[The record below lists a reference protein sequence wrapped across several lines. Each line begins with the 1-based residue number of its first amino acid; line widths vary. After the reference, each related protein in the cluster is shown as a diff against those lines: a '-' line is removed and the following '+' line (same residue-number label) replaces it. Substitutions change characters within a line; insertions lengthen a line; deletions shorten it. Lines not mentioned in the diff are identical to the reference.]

1 MRRLITFI
9 LPFPP
14 SLNNMFINGS
24 KGRFRSQKYDSWIME
39 AGCEIMRQRPRKVAG
54 PVLLT
59 FEFQEGRDNRKR
71 DISNLVKA
79 PEDLLVKHGI
89 IEADDG
95 SIVRSITSKW
105 SPEVQGVRVTIQS
118 VFNRVPEA
126 LQEQTNGRA
135 GA

>member
-1 MRRLITFI
+1 MIVLH

-24 KGRFRSQKYDSWIME
+24 RGRFRSQKYDSWIQA
-39 AGCEIMRQRPRKVAG
+39 AGGEIMRQRPSKVDG
-54 PVLLT
+54 PVHLT
-59 FEFQEGRDNRKR
+59 FEFEEGRDKRKR

-105 SPEVQGVRVTIQS
+105 TPEVEGVRVTIQS
-118 VFNRVPEA
+118 IFTEGKTA
-126 LQEQTNGRA
+126 
-135 GA
+135 